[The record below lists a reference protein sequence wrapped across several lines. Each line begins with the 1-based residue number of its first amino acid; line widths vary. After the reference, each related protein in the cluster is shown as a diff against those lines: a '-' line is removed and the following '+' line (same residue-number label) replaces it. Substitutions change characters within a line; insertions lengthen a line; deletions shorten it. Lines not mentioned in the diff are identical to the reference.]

1 LSTKYL
7 KSLIVANTSFNALW
21 AHSNSK
27 LSDSDKYSKL
37 SDFSSV
43 NKKLANS
50 KVSNSILFFNSTQLA
65 LKKPVSNCI
74 LCQSTGKSQIKDS
87 ISSIKSFHNGAF
99 LISFSQIFVILDI
112 NSGISTSGLTKKDF
126 CSTIS
131 KVFSS
136 NLTSQISRI
145 LSTSLSSHVV
155 SKSSAIIILWFYKI
169 QNYYRQNIL

>member
-1 LSTKYL
+1 MSTKYL
-7 KSLIVANTSFNALW
+7 KSLIVANVSFKALW

-27 LSDSDKYSKL
+27 PSEVDKYSKL

-65 LKKPVSNCI
+65 LKKPVSNCV

-99 LISFSQIFVILDI
+99 LISSSQIFVILDT

-126 CSTIS
+126 FSIIL
-131 KVFSS
+131 KVFLS
-136 NLTSQISRI
+136 NLTSHISII
-145 LSTSLSSHVV
+145 LSTSLFNHVV
-155 SKSSAIIILWFYKI
+155 SKSSATIILCFYEI